1 MELEKQLHHFFHMR
15 CLSLIKRYLLYLIK
29 IYTIIKKIEKNISFY
44 NWDHLKELIPSNNV
58 IVNCTTLGWGE
69 YENISPIEEKL
80 ISKASQNSV
89 FFDVIYQPKE
99 TLFLRYCRERGYETM
114 NGEDMNFIQA
124 VLAFNNT
131 IKMFD
136 KKFLRN
142 KS

>member
-1 MELEKQLHHFFHMR
+1 MSEFNQKISVISNKNLHD
-15 CLSLIKRYLLYLIK
+15 
-29 IYTIIKKIEKNISFY
+29 KKIEKNISFY

-99 TLFLRYCRERGYETM
+99 TLFLK
-114 NGEDMNFIQA
+114 I
-124 VLAFNNT
+124 L
-131 IKMFD
+131 
-136 KKFLRN
+136 
-142 KS
+142 